1 MELGIYETR
10 RTRRRRFWNGLFR
23 WIMGLA
29 VIVGAGAYAYEYGA
43 ELAGNDMAD
52 TRREMAALTEKAD
65 ELRQKNAR
73 QRAAIAEEQARF
85 KDFEERYARDV
96 PTAEQ
101 QRLLELFRERQ
112 SAGVDA
118 GRLMEV
124 MGRTENIRACDAAPV
139 SKRFFARTPLYEGA
153 ADSVSFADNTITVTA
168 KGEPVLTAEGKPEE
182 WFEPALPVKVTFTHI
197 GGKTAD
203 VSGKLP
209 LHQAMIV
216 GDTEYRFTLVAGEK
230 GFIRVTGDTCR
241 YP

>member
-10 RTRRRRFWNGLFR
+10 RTRRHRFWSGLFR

-43 ELAGNDMAD
+43 ELAGSDMAD
-52 TRREMAALTEKAD
+52 FRREMAALTRTAD
-65 ELRQKNAR
+65 ELREENAR
-73 QRAAIAEEQARF
+73 QRTTIKGEQARF

-101 QRLLELFRERQ
+101 QTLLVLFRERQ
-112 SAGVDA
+112 LAGIDA
-118 GRLMEV
+118 GRLMEII
-124 MGRTENIRACDAAPV
+124 GRTENTPACDAMPV
-139 SKRFFARTPLYEGA
+139 SKRFFARTPFYEGA
-153 ADSVSFADNTITVTA
+153 SDSASFADRVITITA
-168 KGEPVLTAEGKPEE
+168 EGEPVLTAEGKPEE

-203 VSGKLP
+203 VSGRLP
-209 LHQAMIV
+209 LHHAMIV
-216 GDTEYRFTLVAGEK
+216 GDTEYRFTLVAGDK
-230 GFIRVTGDTCR
+230 GYIRVTGDTCR

>member
-23 WIMGLA
+23 WVLALA

-52 TRREMAALTEKAD
+52 TRREMSALMRTAD
-65 ELRQKNAR
+65 ELRQQNAR
-73 QRAAIAEEQARF
+73 QRAIIAVEQARF

-101 QRLLELFRERQ
+101 QTLLALFRERQ

-124 MGRTENIRACDAAPV
+124 MGRTENIPACDPAPV

-153 ADSVSFADNTITVTA
+153 ADSVSFADNAITITA
-168 KGEPVLTAEGKPEE
+168 EGEPVLSAEGKPEE
-182 WFEPALPVKVTFTHI
+182 WFEAALPLKVTFTHI

-203 VSGKLP
+203 VSGRLP
-209 LHQAMIV
+209 LHHTMIV
-216 GDTEYRFTLVAGEK
+216 GDTEYRFTLVAGDK
-230 GFIRVTGDTCR
+230 GYVRVTGDTCR